1 MLAEFGWVDWLS
13 MIGSFVFV
21 IALLVA
27 TLLMLK
33 KMGPRIGAV
42 NNRRLNI
49 IEIQNLGARQKL
61 LLVSVNNDQVLIG
74 LSPQGI
80 TPLGR
85 WGADEQIGDLASVD
99 PEHEGEAP
107 DSQLNTFKQLLSQT
121 IRR

>member
-33 KMGPRIGAV
+33 KMGPRIGVV

-85 WGADEQIGDLASVD
+85 WGADEQIGDLAAVD
-99 PEHEGEAP
+99 PEQEGETS

>member
-13 MIGSFVFV
+13 MMGSFVFV
-21 IALLVA
+21 IALLVS
-27 TLLMLK
+27 TLFMLK
-33 KMGPRIGAV
+33 KMGPRVGAV

-80 TPLGR
+80 TSLGR
-85 WGADEQIGDLASVD
+85 WGPDEQIGDIAVVD
-99 PEHEGEAP
+99 PELGETVP
-107 DSQLNTFKQLLSQT
+107 DSHLNTFKQLLSQT
-121 IRR
+121 IKR

>member
-85 WGADEQIGDLASVD
+85 WGADEQIGDLAAVD
-99 PEHEGEAP
+99 PEQEGETP

>member
-13 MIGSFVFV
+13 MMGSFIFV

-61 LLVSVNNDQVLIG
+61 LLVSINNDQVLIG

-80 TPLGR
+80 ISLGR
-85 WGADEQIGDLASVD
+85 WGPDEQIGDLEDVD
-99 PEHEGEAP
+99 PDLDGAVP

-121 IRR
+121 IKR

>member
-33 KMGPRIGAV
+33 KMGPRIGVV

>member
-13 MIGSFVFV
+13 MMGSFVFV
-21 IALLVA
+21 LALLVA

-33 KMGPRIGAV
+33 KMGPRIGAD

-61 LLVSVNNDQVLIG
+61 LLVSINNDQVLIG

-80 TPLGR
+80 ISLGR
-85 WGADEQIGDLASVD
+85 WGPDEQVGDLEDVD
-99 PEHEGEAP
+99 PDLDGAVP

-121 IRR
+121 IKR

>member
-13 MIGSFVFV
+13 MMGSFIFV

-61 LLVSVNNDQVLIG
+61 LLVSINNDQVLIG

-80 TPLGR
+80 ISLGR
-85 WGADEQIGDLASVD
+85 WGPDEQVGDLEAVD
-99 PEHEGEAP
+99 PDLDGAVP

-121 IRR
+121 IKR

>member
-85 WGADEQIGDLASVD
+85 WGADEQIGDLAAVD
-99 PEHEGEAP
+99 PEQEGETS

>member
-13 MIGSFVFV
+13 MMGSFVFV

-33 KMGPRIGAV
+33 KMGPRVGAV

-61 LLVSVNNDQVLIG
+61 LLLSVNNDQVLVG

-85 WGADEQIGDLASVD
+85 WGPDEQIGDLAAAD
-99 PEHEGEAP
+99 LDLEGAVP

-121 IRR
+121 IKR

>member
-13 MIGSFVFV
+13 MMGSFIFV

-33 KMGPRIGAV
+33 KMGPRIGSV

-80 TPLGR
+80 TSLGR
-85 WGADEQIGDLASVD
+85 WGPDEQIGDLAAVD
-99 PEHEGEAP
+99 PDLEGAVP
-107 DSQLNTFKQLLSQT
+107 DSQLHTFKQLLSQT
-121 IRR
+121 IKR

>member
-33 KMGPRIGAV
+33 KMGPRIGVV

-85 WGADEQIGDLASVD
+85 WGADEQIGDLAAVD
-99 PEHEGEAP
+99 PEQEGETP

>member
-33 KMGPRIGAV
+33 KMGPRIGVV

-107 DSQLNTFKQLLSQT
+107 DRQLNTFKQLLSQT

>member
-13 MIGSFVFV
+13 MMGSFVFV
-21 IALLVA
+21 IALLVS
-27 TLLMLK
+27 TLFMLK
-33 KMGPRIGAV
+33 KMGPRVGAV

-80 TPLGR
+80 TSLGR
-85 WGADEQIGDLASVD
+85 WGPDEQIGDMAVVD
-99 PEHEGEAP
+99 PELGETVP
-107 DSQLNTFKQLLSQT
+107 ESHLNTFKQLLSQT
-121 IRR
+121 IKR

>member
-107 DSQLNTFKQLLSQT
+107 DSQLKTFKQLLSQT

>member
-13 MIGSFVFV
+13 MMGSFVFV
-21 IALLVA
+21 IALLVS
-27 TLLMLK
+27 TLFMLK
-33 KMGPRIGAV
+33 KMGPRVGAV

-80 TPLGR
+80 TSLGR
-85 WGADEQIGDLASVD
+85 WGPDEQIGDMAVVD
-99 PEHEGEAP
+99 PELGETVP
-107 DSQLNTFKQLLSQT
+107 DSHLNTFKQLLSQT
-121 IRR
+121 IKR

>member
-99 PEHEGEAP
+99 PEQEGETS

>member
-13 MIGSFVFV
+13 MMGSFVFV

-33 KMGPRIGAV
+33 KMGPRVGAV

-61 LLVSVNNDQVLIG
+61 LLLSVNNDQVLVG

-80 TPLGR
+80 TSL
-85 WGADEQIGDLASVD
+85 
-99 PEHEGEAP
+99 
-107 DSQLNTFKQLLSQT
+107 
-121 IRR
+121 

>member
-1 MLAEFGWVDWLS
+1 MLAEIGWVDWLS
-13 MIGSFVFV
+13 MMGSFIFV

-61 LLVSVNNDQVLIG
+61 LLVSINNDQVLIG

-80 TPLGR
+80 TSLGR
-85 WGADEQIGDLASVD
+85 WGPDEQIGDMAVVD
-99 PEHEGEAP
+99 PELGETVP
-107 DSQLNTFKQLLSQT
+107 DSHLYTFKQLLSQT
-121 IRR
+121 IKR